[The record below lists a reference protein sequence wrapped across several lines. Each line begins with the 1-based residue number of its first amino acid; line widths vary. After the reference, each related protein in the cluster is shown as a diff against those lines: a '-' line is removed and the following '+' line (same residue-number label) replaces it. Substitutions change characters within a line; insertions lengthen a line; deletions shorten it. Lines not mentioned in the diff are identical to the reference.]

1 MGALSRST
9 AFLTLATLLSSGCQ
23 ECFGVPGLSPPEC
36 EQLAALRLPDSPPP
50 ASGNAFAENQDAA
63 ILGHAVFF
71 DARLS
76 ANQDVRCATCHIPE
90 RFFADGRPTSIGLE
104 KVTRNSPSLY
114 GAAWHR
120 WQTWDGKADS
130 LWSQPLLAFEN
141 EKEMNF
147 TRLELAHRV
156 ALTYRAPYEA
166 LFGALPPL
174 SDAQRFPS
182 RGKPGDPSFDAMT
195 LDDQLAIDR
204 VVANVGKSLE
214 AYQRRLAFK
223 PGRFDA
229 FLDGDQTALT
239 ADEREGARVFFAAG
253 CEGCHSGPTL
263 SDDGFHA
270 LSTAVTER
278 ARAEAL
284 EVLARSPFNAAG
296 PFHDGEP
303 GEVPVATAQDEGAY
317 RTPSLRN
324 VNRTGPWGHD
334 GAFATLESVV
344 DFHLPSSVTA
354 AERKSL
360 LAFLRAL
367 DATDPPSPWNN
378 WPGR

>member
-1 MGALSRST
+1 VGAMTRST

-23 ECFGVPGLSPPEC
+23 ECLGVPGLSSAEC
-36 EQLAALRLPDSPPP
+36 EQLAAMRLPDSPPP
-50 ASGNAFAENQDAA
+50 AQGNAVADVQDAA
-63 ILGHAVFF
+63 LLGHDLFF

-76 ANQDVRCATCHIPE
+76 SNQDVRCATCHIPE
-90 RFFADGRPTSIGLE
+90 RYFADGLPTSIGLE

-130 LWSQPLLAFEN
+130 VWSQALLAFEN

-147 TRLELAHRV
+147 TRLELAHRI
-156 ALTYRAPYEA
+156 ALTYRARYEA
-166 LFGALPPL
+166 IFGALPPL

-182 RGKPGDPSFDAMT
+182 RGKPGDLSFDGMT
-195 LDDQLAIDR
+195 AGDQLAVNR
-204 VVANVGKSLE
+204 VAANVGKSLE

-223 PGRFDA
+223 PGRFEKFLAGDA
-229 FLDGDQTALT
+229 TALT
-239 ADEREGARVFFAAG
+239 AEEREGARVFFAAG
-253 CEGCHSGPTL
+253 CDGCHSGPL
-263 SDDGFHA
+263 FSDDDFHA
-270 LSTAVTER
+270 ISSAPAER

-296 PFHDGEP
+296 PFHDGAP
-303 GEVPVATAQDEGAY
+303 GEVPGATAQDEGAY

-354 AERKSL
+354 AERASL
-360 LAFLRAL
+360 VAFLRAL
-367 DATDPPSPWNN
+367 NASDPPSPWNN